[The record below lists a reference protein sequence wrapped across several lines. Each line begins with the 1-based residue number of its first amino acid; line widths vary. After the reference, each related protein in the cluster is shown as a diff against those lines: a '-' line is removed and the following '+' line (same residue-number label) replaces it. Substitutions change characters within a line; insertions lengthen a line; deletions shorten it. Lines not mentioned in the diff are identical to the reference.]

1 MSDYRVMRIL
11 LFFDLPMDDS
21 TAVRQ
26 YARFRKLLIKSGY
39 QMFQYSVYCK
49 ICPNRDTV
57 NWHIDYLNKHLP
69 SDGSVMMLLIT
80 EKQYQSIRYL
90 VGSKKALDKKI
101 TSEKLLLF

>member
-39 QMFQYSVYCK
+39 QMLQYSVIVK
-49 ICPNRDTV
+49 FAQTEIPLTG
-57 NWHIDYLNKHLP
+57 I
-69 SDGSVMMLLIT
+69 LI
-80 EKQYQSIRYL
+80 I
-90 VGSKKALDKKI
+90 
-101 TSEKLLLF
+101 

>member
-39 QMFQYSVYCK
+39 QPLTG
-49 ICPNRDTV
+49 I
-57 NWHIDYLNKHLP
+57 
-69 SDGSVMMLLIT
+69 LI
-80 EKQYQSIRYL
+80 I
-90 VGSKKALDKKI
+90 
-101 TSEKLLLF
+101 